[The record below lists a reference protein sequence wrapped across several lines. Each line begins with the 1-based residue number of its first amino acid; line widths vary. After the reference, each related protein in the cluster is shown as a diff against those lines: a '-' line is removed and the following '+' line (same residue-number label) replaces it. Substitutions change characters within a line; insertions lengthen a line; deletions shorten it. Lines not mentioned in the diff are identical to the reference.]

1 MASPNPIYFEVGS
14 MSAEKSR
21 LTSDLRDGLGIADGV
36 GWVDPYLSQLDWDR
50 TWDDGQRMWD

>member
-14 MSAEKSR
+14 MSR